1 MHQKRPKSRRT
12 AAGNRQAEPAT
23 STPANIERATAATT
37 DRPTDEPRP
46 DQPKEVF
53 TPPLESRAI
62 CKRENTN
69 DRAVFIGDLYNPTD
83 PPTKPPEPQ

>member
-1 MHQKRPKSRRT
+1 MHQKRPKNRRP

-37 DRPTDEPRP
+37 DRHTDEPRP

-53 TPPLESRAI
+53 TPPLESPAI
-62 CKRENTN
+62 CKRENK
-69 DRAVFIGDLYNPTD
+69 DERAVFIGDPYHPT
-83 PPTKPPEPQ
+83 PPHTK